1 VYCPVQP
8 SLVKSMIDGM
18 KEEKEVVEVARDI
31 FRDLESGGINCVI
44 LHHFDFEEGGDIDF
58 SADVFDLDLF
68 LLHLKSAVERARWNL
83 VQVFIHEQTGAYI
96 VCRDLSRSGRYL
108 LLDYCYDYRIRG
120 HLILSGSELV
130 WNSHALSWGGKGS
143 SGLIEL
149 IYRFSK
155 AAAKEKSPK
164 EITKEL
170 KGLWENH
177 HVPFDDWL
185 RSRWGLQIKDWD
197 EATVSL
203 VLDQLRRRL
212 AKKNWSTA
220 ELKLKIK
227 RLLKPRGLWVECP
240 DEMKVV
246 IGSELAPCFRNVME
260 GCGSLKPVLGST
272 LILASEGTTHGWKRK
287 LLKLMR
293 CWLEASSGEEV
304 VQFLIDRNDR
314 YQKSEWIDA

>member
-1 VYCPVQP
+1 MR
-8 SLVKSMIDGM
+8 STIDVM

-31 FRDLESGGINCVI
+31 FRDLERGGINCVI

-58 SADVFDLDLF
+58 SANIADLDLF

-83 VQVFIHEQTGAYI
+83 VQVLIHEQTGAYI
-96 VCRDLSRSGRYL
+96 ICHDSSRSGRYL
-108 LLDYCYDYRIRG
+108 LFDYCYDYRIRG

-130 WNSHALSWGGKGS
+130 RNSHALSWGGKGS
-143 SGLIEL
+143 SSLIEL

-164 EITKEL
+164 EITREL
-170 KGLWENH
+170 RALWENNRA
-177 HVPFDDWL
+177 PFDDWL
-185 RSRWGLQIKDWD
+185 KSRWGLEIKDWN
-197 EATVSL
+197 EASVSF
-203 VLDQLRRRL
+203 VLDQLRGRL
-212 AKKNWSTA
+212 AKQNWSIT

-227 RLLKPRGLWVECP
+227 RLLEPRGLWVECP
-240 DEMKVV
+240 DEVRV
-246 IGSELAPCFRNVME
+246 AIGSELAPCFREVME
-260 GCGSLKPVLGST
+260 ECGSLKPVLGST

-314 YQKSEWIDA
+314 YQESGWIAS